1 MCNSLCHIRIVETK
15 GSPMH
20 YRNHRIAP
28 KGFVWIALAIGAA
41 IVFSAQPAKPSAP
54 IATTPP
60 ITLAML
66 ADIVK
71 PVCTPQTRTIT
82 KFTKATRA
90 VHHKKHH
97 GRRSHKGSSR
107 NIHLTITVN

>member
-1 MCNSLCHIRIVETK
+1 
-15 GSPMH
+15 MH

-28 KGFVWIALAIGAA
+28 KGFVWIALAIGVA

-54 IATTPP
+54 IAVNPAP

-82 KFTKATRA
+82 KFGKASRTA
-90 VHHKKHH
+90 HHRKHH

>member
-1 MCNSLCHIRIVETK
+1 
-15 GSPMH
+15 MH

-28 KGFVWIALAIGAA
+28 KGFVWIALAIGVA

-54 IATTPP
+54 IAVNPQP

-82 KFTKATRA
+82 KFGKATSHGAPRSITAADRTKARA
-90 VHHKKHH
+90 ATFT
-97 GRRSHKGSSR
+97 SLSLS
-107 NIHLTITVN
+107 IST